1 MRLIITILFLTLLV
15 SACTRAGQNAPK
27 PTSAVPQP
35 EVTGSQTNSEQ
46 QGNTFSISTDAYYQA
61 STKSATSPGR
71 VISLSLTPAGRAE
84 MVTDYLDKS
93 PAIIDTGKWTTLNN
107 NLLLNLKGKNS
118 KDSILLEFKTDGDKL
133 VYTGTAYGAE
143 GLILWVKPIPE

>member
-15 SACTRAGQNAPK
+15 SACSRSGQNAPK
-27 PTSAVPQP
+27 PTPAAPQP
-35 EVTGSQTNSEQ
+35 EVTGSQPNSEQ
-46 QGNTFSISTDAYYQA
+46 QGNTFSISTEAYYQA
-61 STKSATSPGR
+61 SIKSPSSPGR

-93 PAIIDTGKWTTLNN
+93 PAIVDTGKWTTLNN
-107 NLLLNLKGKNS
+107 NLVLNLKGKDS

-143 GLILWVKPIPE
+143 GLVLWVKPIPE